1 MVAHGQK
8 KAPTSAE
15 RSALIFICDHEE
27 LMEVRD
33 VFLTKLYA
41 EIPEIR
47 GQPIFRFLPFHQ
59 DTS

>member
-1 MVAHGQK
+1 VEDPAH
-8 KAPTSAE
+8 
-15 RSALIFICDHEE
+15 ALFICDHEE